1 MQVGSFGE
9 AYFPIGKNGF
19 KRNIRCYGTITEKD
33 GKLILFVD
41 NDGYEYLVK
50 IKEFEFKQEDKK

>member
-19 KRNIRCYGTITEKD
+19 KMRVRCFGTIKETD

-50 IKEFEFKQEDKK
+50 IKEFQFIPEKV